1 MASRSPKPSAAAVRG
16 AAAGVAATTAMSV
29 FLLAAQRRGWLQK
42 QPPRII
48 VEKLVPELS
57 QRQERRAALIAH
69 FGYGTGGGTAYGLL
83 VRMLPANAAT
93 GAAFGLAV
101 WAAGYEGW
109 LPAMGVLPPAHRDKR
124 SRALTMLAAHLVYGA
139 VLGVASRRAR

>member
-1 MASRSPKPSAAAVRG
+1 
-16 AAAGVAATTAMSV
+16 
-29 FLLAAQRRGWLQK
+29 
-42 QPPRII
+42 
-48 VEKLVPELS
+48 
-57 QRQERRAALIAH
+57 
-69 FGYGTGGGTAYGLL
+69 
-83 VRMLPANAAT
+83 MLPANAAT

-109 LPAMGVLPPAHRDKR
+109 VPAMGVLPPAHRDKR